1 MRPKD
6 AATGACSF
14 ALFVLQHV
22 RCLIGCCCCSGQPE
36 WCNAGDSPKYCVEH
50 IQRGWDTDW
59 ANDEHAISAWLGDY
73 PQDHIVVAASIVL
86 GAEKVSQLAT
96 TG

>member
-1 MRPKD
+1 M
-6 AATGACSF
+6 
-14 ALFVLQHV
+14 
-22 RCLIGCCCCSGQPE
+22 
-36 WCNAGDSPKYCVEH
+36 YCVEH

-59 ANDEHAISAWLGDY
+59 ASDEHAISAWLGDY